1 MTKQKQNVCPN
12 FPKQK
17 GSEFQTCM
25 LFTTLMTSYYSKY
38 NLQPSSTK
46 STHFKRNSVNTDTQK
61 IIVAICFNE
70 CRFVINA
77 IRDDK
82 C

>member
-25 LFTTLMTSYYSKY
+25 LFITLMTSYYSTY
-38 NLQPSSTK
+38 NLQPSSTEY
-46 STHFKRNSVNTDTQK
+46 SFQK
-61 IIVAICFNE
+61 
-70 CRFVINA
+70 
-77 IRDDK
+77 K
-82 C
+82 LS